1 MHRRLTTTAIRAA
14 ACLAATTCASLALP
28 AAAHADP
35 TVTGP
40 GTVTVL
46 HVPSADADLPVRDV
60 YVYRPAVPK
69 GVVLPVLYMLHG
81 YTGHPPALARWMAP
95 VLDATF
101 KQGAKPF
108 VVAIPD
114 GNGRSHPD
122 TEWADSVDGRTLVE
136 SSLLEKVL
144 PAVEGSKPLPA
155 GMRAVGGFSMGGY
168 GAANLGLRHPNVFGH
183 IVAISGYYHT
193 DDLTGMFG
201 GRRSVNAANTPDAMV
216 RAAAGKRIQ
225 LFESTSESDPLIRH
239 QASDFARRLRACHC
253 VAALDVR
260 LAGGDHNI
268 DFVAASTPAIA
279 RFLDSGWSAGQ
290 GQYRPPATAPKHAA
304 AKVARAKA
312 MRAKHARSQHHVAT
326 TRHHSSS
333 ARRWFR
339 R

>member
-1 MHRRLTTTAIRAA
+1 MHRLLTTTAVRTA
-14 ACLAATTCASLALP
+14 ACLAVTTCASLSLSAV
-28 AAAHADP
+28 AHADS

-40 GTVTVL
+40 GSVTVL
-46 HVPSADADLPVRDV
+46 HVPSADSDLPVRDV
-60 YVYRPAVPK
+60 YVYRPAVSK

-81 YTGHPPALARWMAP
+81 YPGHPPALARWMAP

-101 KQGAKPF
+101 RQGAKPF

-122 TEWADSVDGRTLVE
+122 TEWADSVNGRTLVE
-136 SSLLEKVL
+136 SSILEKVL

-155 GMRAVGGFSMGGY
+155 GMRAIGGFSMGGY
-168 GAANLGLRHPNVFGH
+168 GAANLGLRHPSVFGQ
-183 IVAISGYYHT
+183 IVAVSGYYHT
-193 DDLTGMFG
+193 DDLSGMFG
-201 GRRSVNAANTPDAMV
+201 GRPSVIAANTPDAMV

-239 QASDFARRLRACHC
+239 QASDFDRRLRACHC

-279 RFLDSGWSAGQ
+279 RFLEGGWSTNQ
-290 GQYRPPATAPKHAA
+290 WQYRQPVTATKHTA
-304 AKVARAKA
+304 AKVV
-312 MRAKHARSQHHVAT
+312 RAKHARSQRHVANNR
-326 TRHHSSS
+326 RHSWS

>member
-1 MHRRLTTTAIRAA
+1 MHRLLTTAAVRAA
-14 ACLAATTCASLALP
+14 TCLAATTYASLALP
-28 AAAHADP
+28 AAAHADSA
-35 TVTGP
+35 VTGP
-40 GTVTVL
+40 GSVTVL
-46 HVPSADADLPVRDV
+46 HVPSADSDLPVRDV

-81 YTGHPPALARWMAP
+81 YPGHPPALARWMAP
-95 VLDATF
+95 VLDETF

-122 TEWADSVDGRTLVE
+122 TEWADSVNGRTLVE
-136 SSLLEKVL
+136 SSLLKKVL
-144 PAVEGSKPLPA
+144 PAVEGPKLLPA

-168 GAANLGLRHPNVFGH
+168 GAANLGLRHPNVFGQ

-193 DDLTGMFG
+193 DDLSGMFG
-201 GRRSVNAANTPDAMV
+201 GHPSVIAANTPNAMI

-260 LAGGDHNI
+260 VTGGDHNI

-279 RFLDSGWSAGQ
+279 RFLDGGWSTNQ
-290 GQYRPPATAPKHAA
+290 WQYRPPVTAPKHTA
-304 AKVARAKA
+304 AKVV
-312 MRAKHARSQHHVAT
+312 RAKHARSHHHVT
-326 TRHHSSS
+326 NTRRHSSPA